1 MVQPIFIP
9 HYISPPGDTIADR
22 LDELEWTVKQLAIT
36 MWMTE
41 ERVEQ
46 LISGISGI
54 DAVTAYR
61 LSLAIGSTQEF
72 WLRRESQYRKL
83 LASNPV

>member
-9 HYISPPGDTIADR
+9 QYISPPGDTIADR
-22 LDELEWTVKQLAIT
+22 LDELKWTVKQLAVT

-41 ERVEQ
+41 EHVEQ
-46 LISGISGI
+46 LILGISGI

-61 LSLAIGSTQEF
+61 LSLAIGSTQAF
-72 WLRRESQYRKL
+72 WMKRESQYRKL
-83 LASNPV
+83 LASNSI